1 MAYKILIVDD
11 EQIICEYFK
20 DRFEKLGLTAFVA
33 FNGADAIA
41 ISRENKPDIILLD
54 IKMPGMDGITAM
66 KKIKEINPGISVIL
80 LSAKSQLHEI
90 RAGLE
95 AGADKYLTKP
105 LPPEDIIKAVYDS
118 LEKRTSNI

>member
-11 EQIICEYFK
+11 ETIICEFFK
-20 DRFEKLGLTAFVA
+20 DRFEKLGFSAFVA
-33 FNGADAIA
+33 FDGADAIA
-41 ISRENKPDIILLD
+41 ISQEHNPDVVLLD

-66 KKIKEINPGISVIL
+66 KKIKEINPEIPVIL

-95 AGADKYLTKP
+95 AGADAYLTKP

-118 LEKRTSNI
+118 LEK

>member
-1 MAYKILIVDD
+1 MAHKILIVDD
-11 EQIICEYFK
+11 EPIICEFFK
-20 DRFEKLGLTAFVA
+20 DKFEKSGFTAFVA
-33 FNGADAIA
+33 FNGADAIT
-41 ISRENKPDIILLD
+41 ISRENKPDVILLD

-66 KKIKEINPGISVIL
+66 KKIKAADPDIAVIL

-105 LPPEDIIKAVYDS
+105 LPPEDIIKAVYDT
-118 LEKRTSNI
+118 LER